1 MSTAPTAPPNVERLL
16 LIGAV
21 ALITIGAFENLAV
34 TTILPVIARDLDGF
48 AIYALAA
55 GLPLALQVVANAL
68 GGLLVDSISFQ
79 RPLLI
84 GVVTTGAGLLTA
96 GLAPEMWTLAIGR
109 GVAGFGI
116 GFITVS
122 LYAAVGL
129 VVPPERRPGFFAA
142 FSAAWV
148 VPSMVG
154 PAIAGVLADAGW
166 WRAVLIGVVPL
177 AVIALLLL
185 RPLLATAPSPPPSRT
200 ERSRI
205 RRRATSM
212 IPAAVGLAA
221 ALAVVQSAGAA
232 GSELRSLVTAGT
244 AFLVV
249 LVLLPLLLPPGT
261 FSLRRG
267 VPAAIAAR
275 LFINGA
281 VIGTEAYLPL
291 LLQEGHSWSPT
302 ASGLVLTAGSV
313 SWSLG
318 AILQARI
325 RGTEKRYRWSVF
337 GTLLVALG
345 VCAAAAI
352 VIPAVPPAFAA
363 VGMLIAGLGMGITF
377 ASLSVFALDNTPGP
391 RQGETSAALQIADG
405 SGAALAIA
413 VVGVVIAILGRDT
426 AGFGTGF
433 AILLVVALASVVAT
447 ARVRK
452 LTDPAPAPE
461 VTAQ

>member
-1 MSTAPTAPPNVERLL
+1 M
-16 LIGAV
+16 GAV

-34 TTILPVIARDLDGF
+34 TTALPVIARELDGF

-55 GLPLALQVVANAL
+55 GLPLALQVVANAV

-84 GVVTTGAGLLTA
+84 GVITTTVGLLTG

-148 VPSMVG
+148 IPSMVG
-154 PAIAGVLADAGW
+154 PTIAGFLAEIGW
-166 WRAVLIGVVPL
+166 WRAILIGVVPL
-177 AVIALLLL
+177 ALIALLLL
-185 RPLLATAPSPPPSRT
+185 RPLLASPPT
-200 ERSRI
+200 ELPGASDRSRI
-205 RRRATSM
+205 RRRATAM
-212 IPAAVGLAA
+212 IPAAIGLAA

-232 GSELRSLVTAGT
+232 GSDAGSLVTAGI
-244 AFLVV
+244 AFVV
-249 LVLLPLLLPPGT
+249 VFTLLPLLLPAGT
-261 FSLRRG
+261 FRLRRG
-267 VPAAIAAR
+267 VPSAIAAR
-275 LFINGA
+275 LYINGA
-281 VIGTEAYLPL
+281 VIGAEAYLPL
-291 LLQEGHSWSPT
+291 LLQEGHGWSPT
-302 ASGLVLTAGSV
+302 ASGVVLTVASV
-313 SWSLG
+313 SWSVG

-325 RGTEKRYRWSVF
+325 RGEERRHRWSVM
-337 GTLLVALG
+337 GTVFVTVGVATATMILLPG
-345 VCAAAAI
+345 V
-352 VIPAVPPAFAA
+352 PAW
-363 VGMLIAGLGMGITF
+363 LSGLGMFIAGFGMGVTF

-413 VVGVVIAILGRDT
+413 IVGVVIAILGRT
-426 AGFGTGF
+426 TTGFGVGYL
-433 AILLVVALASVVAT
+433 ILIGIAVASVIAT
-447 ARVRK
+447 SRVRK
-452 LTDPAPAPE
+452 LTDSAPHGAPS
-461 VTAQ
+461 AP